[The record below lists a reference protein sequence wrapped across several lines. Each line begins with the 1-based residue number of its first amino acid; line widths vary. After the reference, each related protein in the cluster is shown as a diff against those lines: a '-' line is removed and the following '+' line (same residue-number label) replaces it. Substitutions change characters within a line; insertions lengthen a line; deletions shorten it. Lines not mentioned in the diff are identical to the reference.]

1 MAINFA
7 KSLQFLTQM
16 SLVVLDPSFENEA
29 CGHQNHKRQHFKKL
43 EGPIYFLLFG
53 FRVLIFNELET

>member
-7 KSLQFLTQM
+7 NPCSFLTQM
-16 SLVVLDPSFENEA
+16 SLIYDPSFENEA
-29 CGHQNHKRQHFKKL
+29 CGHQNHKRQQFKKL